1 MTLPVVEIIG
11 KKIILLNG
19 YKKCE
24 KLGSDNAKIGS
35 IVVHEMPQLQQ
46 SAIRN
51 PDAVAFGY
59 TAVGG
64 CLPLSGFKVL
74 PRY

>member
-1 MTLPVVEIIG
+1 MPYGFEIIG

-46 SAIRN
+46 SAGQKSRCRRLR
-51 PDAVAFGY
+51 VY
-59 TAVGG
+59 
-64 CLPLSGFKVL
+64 
-74 PRY
+74 RW

>member
-46 SAIRN
+46 SAVRPMPSPSGI
-51 PDAVAFGY
+51 PL
-59 TAVGG
+59 VGG
-64 CLPLSGFKVL
+64 CPPLSGFKRP